1 MHQRTKK
8 DYKEEEEE
16 ITESSEDDDQMPVRS
31 LLIDFSSELTAEL
44 CSKDHKQYFQNTW
57 VSFEDDGGSGTD
69 ITSMP
74 KFQENMWEKNMI
86 CSS

>member
-16 ITESSEDDDQMPVRS
+16 IIESSDDDQIPVRS

-57 VSFEDDGGSGTD
+57 VSFEDDGSSAD

>member
-1 MHQRTKK
+1 
-8 DYKEEEEE
+8 
-16 ITESSEDDDQMPVRS
+16 MPVRS

-57 VSFEDDGGSGTD
+57 VSFEDDGSSAD
-69 ITSMP
+69 IHSMP

>member
-8 DYKEEEEE
+8 DYNIVEE
-16 ITESSEDDDQMPVRS
+16 ITESSEDDENIPVRS

-57 VSFEDDGGSGTD
+57 VSFEDENSSSD
-69 ITSMP
+69 ITAMP

>member
-1 MHQRTKK
+1 MHQRTKLE
-8 DYKEEEEE
+8 YKVEDE
-16 ITESSEDDDQMPVRS
+16 ITESSEDDDNIPVRS

-57 VSFEDDGGSGTD
+57 VSFDDDGSNAD